1 MIRVPHRPAVTVILT
16 ALLALSIQALSLPKS
31 APAAEIKFSLA
42 GGLAQKFEGI
52 GGISGGGPKFGAA
65 LQILKVEI
73 GGDSQSTDGTESSH
87 MHTADDVSFDRGY
100 EWSLMKD
107 VKKINNNIKL
117 YGLPWVFPGWIGGPD
132 LDPYYNNSSN
142 LLRYIMTWVKGA
154 KAVHGLHMEY
164 LGMLR
169 KALDASGFASTRIVA
184 TDSLW
189 DVGFL
194 KAAAAN
200 KALYDAV
207 DVLGAHYPG
216 ADSPPEAK
224 LLNKTMICSE
234 EFSAYND
241 INGGG
246 CWARILNEPF
256 VMGNLSGAIAWNL
269 LTSYYR
275 GFPYSDNSLM
285 SAREPWS
292 GNYQVKPPIWVTAH
306 HTHFSEPGWRY
317 LPVGNGS
324 GLLPGN
330 GSYITYVSP
339 DAAHVTVVIETMD
352 PHDAHCF
359 YSMPQY
365 PIADV
370 QTVVLKFTDG
380 LSSITRFRVRQS
392 VFDYGNRTAR
402 LFQKLPDFPVV
413 NGTLKLTLAKN
424 TILTLTTMD
433 DAGPTDDPSQIVN
446 EKAPTNETFFPDV
459 YREDINELRDEEEPR
474 YLAPQAGVW
483 EVRSA
488 PDGKRAM
495 AQVVTQPPVDTCYPR
510 FPRPGALIGDYSWT
524 DSRIN
529 CSVWLPTWANA
540 STGVYLGLQANQA
553 GASMVHSSGVFAWLL
568 PLQGP
573 GCGGYCTVLL
583 MTRDYGMQQAVYS
596 SVLDGLARDSWISVS
611 LQMLKG
617 FVQLRVNHKLAYN
630 GTSGWEK
637 LPSGWAA
644 VGTQNFGVAYFKDL
658 SVERLGD

>member
-1 MIRVPHRPAVTVILT
+1 MIRVPHRPAVTVILM
-16 ALLALSIQALSLPKS
+16 ALLALSIQALSLPNS

-107 VKKINNNIKL
+107 VKKINYNIKL

-207 DVLGAHYPG
+207 DPARGQ

-241 INGGG
+241 IN
-246 CWARILNEPF
+246 
-256 VMGNLSGAIAWNL
+256 
-269 LTSYYR
+269 
-275 GFPYSDNSLM
+275 
-285 SAREPWS
+285 
-292 GNYQVKPPIWVTAH
+292 AH

-413 NGTLKLTLAKN
+413 NGTLKLTLTKN